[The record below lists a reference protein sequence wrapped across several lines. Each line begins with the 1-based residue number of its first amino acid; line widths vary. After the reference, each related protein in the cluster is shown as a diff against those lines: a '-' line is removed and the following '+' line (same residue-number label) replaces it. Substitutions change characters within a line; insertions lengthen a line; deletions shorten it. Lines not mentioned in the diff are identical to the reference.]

1 MGTKAIK
8 GQNQTD
14 TKAPREALGDLVQC
28 DGALEPTRGT
38 LGPNR
43 RALRWNNQRSTRGK
57 ARFTQTNVF
66 NLFIF
71 RENTR

>member
-28 DGALEPTRGT
+28 DGALEPSRG
-38 LGPNR
+38 GH
-43 RALRWNNQRSTRGK
+43 
-57 ARFTQTNVF
+57 
-66 NLFIF
+66 
-71 RENTR
+71 